1 MTASARRIH
10 AVDLLAI
17 GFLFGACTTAG
28 PPPESAV
35 PPSSSP
41 SAIVALATPAATAT
55 AAIESVAPATPRAV
69 SDAPLAFLVVGA
81 DRQLGK
87 VGGFT
92 FGRYSQSAPWLP
104 ATALEPIKVPAAAEL
119 RVELDDRARI
129 DGWVVRIATAED
141 VTADAVTG
149 LAEGRGPAAA
159 FRAPTPGDWV
169 VSVTITYGDSL
180 GSGAYFWHL
189 IVE

>member
-1 MTASARRIH
+1 MTASARRSQGVH
-10 AVDLLAI
+10 LLAI
-17 GFLFGACTTAG
+17 GLVVVACTTAG
-28 PPPESAV
+28 PPLESAG

-41 SAIVALATPAATAT
+41 SAIVALATSAATAT
-55 AAIESVAPATPRAV
+55 AAVESVAPGTPPAI
-69 SDAPLAFLVVGA
+69 SDAPLAFLVVGV
-81 DRQLGK
+81 DRQLGE

-104 ATALEPIKVPAAAEL
+104 ATALEPFKVPAAAEL
-119 RVELDDRARI
+119 RVELDDRATI
-129 DGWVVRIATAED
+129 DSWVVRIATAED

-149 LAEGRGPAAA
+149 LAKGRGPAAA
-159 FRAPTPGDWV
+159 FRAPSPGDWV
-169 VSVTITYGDSL
+169 VSVTITYGDGL